1 MRDIAYLTEGS
12 EWNQSLFYRVKP
24 LAPIRYLLQGLVT
37 TFKLLRRK
45 PLIVIAQN
53 PPVFAPLACLFYR
66 RLTKTRLV
74 VDHHCIW
81 SEKTITYPIAR
92 NFIRLFEKVVVR
104 LVDLNLTPNPIW
116 TQRVLSLGAK
126 KATTLIDFVDSGR
139 WDQSRED
146 ERTTLG
152 GGPMLVVAPCGGHP
166 LEHPEILIEAMRNI
180 DNAVLIVTGDEKLA
194 KRLKASLKEHPQ
206 ENVVITGYLSESKY
220 AQLIRTCTA
229 VANISD
235 EPNTIPYFIYEAIS
249 TGRPVISS
257 DNPAIRSIF
266 DNYILIV
273 PKNTP
278 ELVRKVLLDA
288 LGDFKKYSALSKEIY
303 SQVEAMRRHQ
313 ESDLLLTLSEYRT
326 ALES

>member
-1 MRDIAYLTEGS
+1 MHDIAYLTGGS

-37 TFKLLRRK
+37 TFKLLRTR

-53 PPVFAPLACLFYR
+53 PPIFAPLTCLFYR
-66 RLTKTRLV
+66 LLTKTRLV

-92 NFIRLFEKVVVR
+92 NFIRLLEKVVAR
-104 LVDLNLTPNPIW
+104 WVDLNVTPNPIW

-126 KATTLIDFVDSGR
+126 KAITLIDFVNSDR
-139 WDQSRED
+139 WDQMRED
-146 ERTTLG
+146 ESATLG
-152 GGPMLVVAPCGGHP
+152 GGRTIVVAPCGGHP
-166 LEHPEILIEAMRNI
+166 LERPEILMEAIRNV
-180 DNAVLIVTGDEKLA
+180 DAVLIVTGDEKLA
-194 KRLKASLKEHPQ
+194 NRLKASFRKHAQ

-257 DNPAIRSIF
+257 DNPAIRSVF
-266 DNYILIV
+266 DNYLLIV
-273 PKNTP
+273 QRNTP
-278 ELVRKVLLDA
+278 ELVRKALLDA
-288 LGDFKKYSALSKEIY
+288 LGNFKKYSALSKEVHL
-303 SQVEAMRRHQ
+303 QVETMRRHQ
-313 ESDLLLTLSEYRT
+313 ESDLFLALSEYIT